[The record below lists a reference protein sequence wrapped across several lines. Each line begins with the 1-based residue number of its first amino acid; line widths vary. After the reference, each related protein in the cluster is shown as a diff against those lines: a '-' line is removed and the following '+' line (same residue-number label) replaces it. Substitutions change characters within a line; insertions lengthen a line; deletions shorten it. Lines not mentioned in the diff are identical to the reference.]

1 MDSDSTQMTISVPK
15 GKAVKVIDES
25 KEEKPPFHFIGTGA
39 KRKGAQTEPV
49 DFIQAIIEMSKAEQ
63 FVIGIIK
70 DKVGYNDYIG
80 EAHIPT
86 SIFNS
91 GELQKWKKGLS
102 TLKSK
107 NLVCSTK
114 RSHFMIN
121 PNAFIPQEYKLALT
135 QWNKIVNK
143 DDAPQSSKA
152 TAAEEKAES
161 LPYDYPEISEESYER
176 VEPLPYDPP
185 TDGE

>member
-1 MDSDSTQMTISVPK
+1 LDSDSTQMTISVPK

-80 EAHIPT
+80 EAYIPT
-86 SIFNS
+86 SMFNS
-91 GELQKWKKGLS
+91 GEIQKWKKGFS

-121 PNAFIPQEYKLALT
+121 PNAFIPQEYKLALA
-135 QWNKIVNK
+135 QWNKIVHK
-143 DDAPQSSKA
+143 DNTSETTETVETETDA
-152 TAAEEKAES
+152 
-161 LPYDYPEISEESYER
+161 LPYDYPESRAELPEEVEALSYDHPSDE
-176 VEPLPYDPP
+176 
-185 TDGE
+185 